1 MPEVKEFIIEL
12 TEEKSAFVKVV
23 ADNEMRA
30 VQYAREA
37 YNDGTVSPSAFSQ
50 RNNYE
55 DRLVTAE
62 DLESDYGLAPEEAVT
77 CSLVGMYPLKERLA
91 REIFNEL
98 HDMCGMADHEDVV
111 EAARA
116 AVAAFAAGRVNWEDG
131 PGIDRETKSNYFSKL
146 DEKFGIK
153 PGMGM

>member
-12 TEEKSAFVKVV
+12 TEERSAFVKVA
-23 ADNEMRA
+23 ADNELRA

-37 YNDGTVSPSAFSQ
+37 YNDGTVSPHAFSQ
-50 RNNYE
+50 RNSYE
-55 DRLVTAE
+55 DRVVAAE
-62 DLESDYGLAPEEAVT
+62 DLENDYGLEPEDAVS
-77 CSLVGMYPLKERLA
+77 CSLVDMFPLKERMA
-91 REIFNEL
+91 KEIFDYL
-98 HDMCGMADHEDVV
+98 HTLTGMADDEDVI
-111 EAARA
+111 EAAQS
-116 AVAAFAAGRVNWEDG
+116 AVQAFAAGRVNWEDG